1 MRIALIGYGSMGKSV
16 ELRAMADGHTIA
28 TVVTEH
34 HTHFDASGLAE
45 ALRVADVAIDFSAA
59 EAVSRNVEACL
70 EAGIPLVEGTTG
82 WQSEREAILAIVEQK
97 GGAMLYGS
105 NFSIG
110 VNLFFRLAEYAAKLY
125 GAFDEYE
132 PFIEEHHH
140 SRKADAPSGTA
151 LTLKDLMAP
160 HLKHEI
166 SMASTRAGSMP
177 GLHRVGFDGTVEHIV
192 LEHSARSR
200 ECFAVGAV
208 HAAEWLRGKTGVF
221 RFSDVLDEK
230 IGGGAEEK

>member
-34 HTHFDASGLAE
+34 HTHFDAAGLGE

-59 EAVSRNVEACL
+59 EAVPRNVEACL

-82 WQSEREAILAIVEQK
+82 WQDQRDEILEMVEQK
-97 GGAMLYGS
+97 GGTMLYGS

-110 VNLFFRLAEYAAKLY
+110 VNLYFRVVEYAAGLY
-125 GAFDEYE
+125 GAFEEYE
-132 PFIEEHHH
+132 PFIEEQHH
-140 SRKADAPSGTA
+140 SRKKDSPSGTA
-151 LTLKDLMAP
+151 LMLKDLVSR
-160 HLKHEI
+160 HTDREI
-166 SMASTRAGSMP
+166 SMAATRAGHIP
-177 GLHRVGFDGTVEHIV
+177 GTHRVGFDGTAEHIE

-208 HAAEWLRGKTGVF
+208 VAAEWIRGKKGIF
-221 RFSDVLDEK
+221 EFSDVVDEK
-230 IGGGAEEK
+230 IGS